1 MTPTPSTRAAAT
13 RPPEPPGPGSAP
25 PRVPSRLT
33 GDSAR
38 LNFERSRGEV
48 APSVRRGRPTLYT
61 SYAADQALLN
71 TNVKRVWTAILLAG
85 VAALPFLM
93 PGLNYLLTLAVI
105 FAIGGVGLNLL
116 TGYAGQLS
124 LGHAFFM
131 GLGAYTAAVLG
142 ADAGSTTWGLGL
154 DLAIVLPAA
163 ALVPAVVGA
172 LVAPLATRV
181 RGLYLAVLTLGL
193 LIMGEQV
200 FKMITPVSG
209 GQGVGR
215 SVANRTLF
223 GLDLTATYRVG
234 PLLVKPEVALFF
246 VCLVIF
252 LIGAIAARNLTRG
265 RFGRAFAAVRDRDL
279 AAEVMGVNLLHTKTL
294 AFTISSA
301 YAGVA
306 GALFSMLVGRIVAEQ
321 WNLFLSI
328 DLLAVVV
335 IGGSATLT
343 GTIIGAAFV
352 VLLPR
357 LLEALTGVIPGLS
370 ASGGGFLNVF
380 QLQTIVFGVL
390 IIVFITLEPRGL
402 YGLWVRVRN
411 YFKSWP
417 FSY

>member
-1 MTPTPSTRAAAT
+1 MNKVT
-13 RPPEPPGPGSAP
+13 
-25 PRVPSRLT
+25 RLT
-33 GDSAR
+33 GDSTR
-38 LNFERSRGEV
+38 LNFEASHGTV
-48 APSVRRGRPTLYT
+48 ARAVRRGRPSLYT
-61 SYAADQALLN
+61 SYAANQALLN
-71 TNVKRVWTAILLAG
+71 TRTKRVWTALFLVAIILA
-85 VAALPFLM
+85 PFLWPSM
-93 PGLNYLLTLAVI
+93 NYLLTMAI
-105 FAIGGVGLNLL
+105 IIAIGGVGLNIL

-131 GLGAYTAAVLG
+131 GLGAYTAAILG
-142 ADAGSTTWGLGL
+142 GDAGTHTWGLGL

-163 ALVPAVVGA
+163 GIVPAVIGA
-172 LVAPLATRV
+172 VVAPLATRV

-200 FKMITPVSG
+200 FKMIIPVSG

-215 SVANRTLF
+215 GVSNRVLF
-223 GLDLTATYRVG
+223 GMDLTATYKVG
-234 PLLVKPEVALFF
+234 PLLIKPDVTFF
-246 VCLVIF
+246 FLTLVIF
-252 LIGAIAARNLTRG
+252 LIGAVAAANLTRG

-294 AFTISSA
+294 AFWISSG

-306 GALFSMLVGRIVAEQ
+306 GALYSMHIGRIVAEQ

-335 IGGSATLT
+335 IGGSATLA

-357 LLEALTGVIPGLS
+357 LLEALTAIIPGLS

-390 IIVFITLEPRGL
+390 IILFITLEPRGL
-402 YGLWVRVRN
+402 YGLWVRIRN
-411 YFKSWP
+411 YFKAWP

>member
-1 MTPTPSTRAAAT
+1 MKTQ
-13 RPPEPPGPGSAP
+13 
-25 PRVPSRLT
+25 VSRLT
-33 GDSAR
+33 GDSTR
-38 LNFERSRGEV
+38 LNFEASTGAV
-48 APSVRRGRPTLYT
+48 APSVRRGRPSLYT

-71 TNVKRVWTAILLAG
+71 TSTKRVWTALALVAL
-85 VAALPFLM
+85 VAAPFLA
-93 PGLNYLLTLAVI
+93 PSINYLLTLAII

-131 GLGAYTAAVLG
+131 GIGAYTAAVLG
-142 ADAGSTTWGLGL
+142 ADPGTTTWGLGL

-163 ALVPAVVGA
+163 AIVPAIIGA
-172 LVAPLATRV
+172 IVAPLATRV

-200 FKMITPVSG
+200 FKMIVPLSG

-215 SVANRTLF
+215 SVARRVLF
-223 GLDLTATYRVG
+223 GMDLTATYKIG
-234 PLLVKPEVALFF
+234 PVLIKPDVTFF
-246 VCLVIF
+246 FLALVIM
-252 LIGAIAARNLTRG
+252 LIGAIASRNLTRG

-279 AAEVMGVNLLHTKTL
+279 AAEVMGVNLLHAKTL

-306 GALFSMLVGRIVAEQ
+306 GALFSMHVGRIVAEQ

-335 IGGSATLT
+335 IGGSATLS
-343 GTIIGAAFV
+343 GTFIGAAFV

-402 YGLWVRVRN
+402 YGLWVRIRN
-411 YFKSWP
+411 YFKAWP

>member
-1 MTPTPSTRAAAT
+1 MTP
-13 RPPEPPGPGSAP
+13 
-25 PRVPSRLT
+25 RVSRLT
-33 GDSAR
+33 GDSQRLTFEGRSGHVAR
-38 LNFERSRGEV
+38 
-48 APSVRRGRPTLYT
+48 AVRRGRPSLYT
-61 SYAADQALLN
+61 TYAADQARLN
-71 TNVKRVWTAILLAG
+71 TPAKRAWTAVFLLAVV
-85 VAALPFLM
+85 VAPFVVPSLT
-93 PGLNYLLTLAVI
+93 YLLTLAII

-142 ADAGSTTWGLGL
+142 GDAGSTTWGLGL

-163 ALVPAVVGA
+163 ALVPAVIGA
-172 LVAPLATRV
+172 IVAPLATRV

-193 LIMGEQV
+193 LIIGEQA
-200 FKMITPVSG
+200 FKMAIPVSG

-215 SVANRTLF
+215 GVANRVLF
-223 GLDLTATYRVG
+223 GADLTATYKIG
-234 PLLVKPEVALFF
+234 PLLVRPDVTLFF
-246 VCLVIF
+246 LCLVIF
-252 LIGAIAARNLTRG
+252 LAGALAARNLTRG

-279 AAEVMGVNLLHTKTL
+279 AAEVMGVNLLRTKTL

-306 GALFSMLVGRIVAEQ
+306 GALFSMHVGRIVAEQ

-335 IGGSATLT
+335 IGGSATLS
-343 GTIIGAAFV
+343 GTIIGAIFV

-357 LLEALTGVIPGLS
+357 LLEVLTGVIPGLS

-390 IIVFITLEPRGL
+390 IIIFITLEPRGL

-411 YFKSWP
+411 YFKAWP